1 MGEWQRMRIVIADTQ
16 DLAEA
21 IASRLK
27 KLGYAVDFVGDGGE
41 AELCCRTVRPTI
53 SLYLTL
59 RCRIWTARPCCRQGS
74 RTLVLV
80 LTTRSRRQ

>member
-41 AELCCRTVRPTI
+41 ADELLRSETYNLVV
-53 SLYLTL
+53 LDLTL
-59 RCRIWTARPCCRQGS
+59 PDLDGKTMLPAGLANAGAGPHHPF
-74 RTLVLV
+74 
-80 LTTRSRRQ
+80 RRQ

>member
-41 AELCCRTVRPTI
+41 AD
-53 SLYLTL
+53 
-59 RCRIWTARPCCRQGS
+59 
-74 RTLVLV
+74 
-80 LTTRSRRQ
+80 